1 MFRLRLDNPGTEAHN
16 CYVHRG
22 YGYQFF
28 ESKEEAIADAESQ
41 FTMLEVHSAIEY
53 LGRKYPQTTFILE
66 PVPRLLDLRSDEK
79 LTPDQIMDLYN
90 A

>member
-28 ESKEEAIADAESQ
+28 ESRDEAIADIDSQ
-41 FTMLEVHSAIEY
+41 FTMHEVHGAIEY
-53 LGRKYPQTTFILE
+53 LGRKYPQTTFVLE
-66 PVPRLLDLRSDEK
+66 PVPKLLDLRTELAPSP
-79 LTPDQIMDLYN
+79 TQS
-90 A
+90 